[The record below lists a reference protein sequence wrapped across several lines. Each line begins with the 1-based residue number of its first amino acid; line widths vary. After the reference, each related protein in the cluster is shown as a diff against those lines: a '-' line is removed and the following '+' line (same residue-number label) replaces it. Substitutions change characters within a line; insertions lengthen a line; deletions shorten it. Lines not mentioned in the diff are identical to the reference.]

1 MSGGETQV
9 GRSISRTSTGPADP
23 FNTLLQQAGIMAGQ
37 QAGINVPGAN
47 FGAGLGFNSDVF
59 GNGGSSS
66 PIGGG
71 VSNGGNNAGFVG
83 GRVLGGR
90 RRGIDGD
97 PRIPQNGGVAGGA
110 TGGLGTDVLGP
121 ARQNL
126 AATLSGDFLS
136 PDSNPFLQGTF
147 DRAADLTRTRLSSEF
162 AGAGRNLG
170 ASLPARSDE
179 LQSLA
184 SGIFGGNFQNE
195 RNRQVAALGQARD
208 LDPLNEFIRRLGVI
222 TPLSGRNVVQEST
235 SDQEGKASPLDRTL
249 GALMAIGGAG
259 GGGGGLG
266 GF

>member
-1 MSGGETQV
+1 MS
-9 GRSISRTSTGPADP
+9 
-23 FNTLLQQAGIMAGQ
+23 GQ

-71 VSNGGNNAGFVG
+71 VSNGGNNAGFIG

-97 PRIPQNGGVAGGA
+97 PRIPQTSQPGLQGGA
-110 TGGLGTDVLGP
+110 SGGLGADVLGP
-121 ARQNL
+121 ARDNL

-136 PDSNPFLQGTF
+136 PDSNPFLQSTF

-170 ASLPARSDE
+170 AAQPARSDE
-179 LQSLA
+179 LQTLS
-184 SGIFGGNFQNE
+184 SGIFGNNFQNE
-195 RNRQVAALGQARD
+195 RNRQVAALGQARE
-208 LDPLNEFIRRLGVI
+208 LDPLNEFIRRLGVL

-249 GALMAIGGAG
+249 GALMAIGGLPG
-259 GGGGGLG
+259 GGGGADKFTPVK